1 MGAYTTKD
9 FLPTSV
15 KEVRERGWEE
25 LDIILFSG
33 DAYVDHPSFGIAVIG
48 RLLEA
53 EGYRVAVVPQPNWRD
68 DLRDFKKLGKPR
80 LFFGVSA
87 GNMDSMVNHYT
98 AAKRL
103 RSDDAYTPGGKA
115 GYRPDYASLVYC
127 NILKKLYPDT
137 PVVLGGIEGSLRR
150 FTHYDYWQDRLKPS
164 ILIES
169 RADVLV
175 YGMGDRVIL
184 DIAKTLHNG
193 FNLHLIR
200 KIKQIAFVADKK
212 YVDKL
217 PSDNTIMLHSF
228 EACCKDKRKFGENFC
243 RIETE
248 SNRMEAKVLVE
259 PYKDRY
265 IVVNEP
271 YPYLTTEQLDRS
283 FALPYTRLPHP
294 RYRNKGEIP
303 AFEMIKFSVNLHR
316 GCFGGC
322 SFCTISAHQGK
333 YISSR
338 SEQSILN
345 EIERIV
351 RSEDFKGYL
360 SDLGGPS
367 ANMYNM
373 HGKDSALCRRCSRP
387 SCIYPS
393 VCKNLDNNHAP
404 VLKIYRKV
412 REIPGIKKAFI
423 GSGIRYDMI
432 DEENRNRYLTEVITR
447 HTSGRLKVAPEH
459 TSDKVLKQM
468 RKPSFDLFIRLNED
482 FRKICKKAGV
492 NYQLIPYFIS
502 SHPACSRNE
511 MKELSEKMKGLHF
524 RLEQVQDFTPTP
536 LTLSSVM
543 YYTGENPYTHEKLFV
558 ERNIENKKKQKNYF
572 FKK

>member
-53 EGYRVAVVPQPNWRD
+53 EGYRVAVIPQPNWRD

-103 RSDDAYTPGGKA
+103 RSNDAYTPGGKA
-115 GYRPDYASLVYC
+115 GYRPDYASRVYC

-150 FTHYDYWQDRLKPS
+150 FTHYDYWQDGLKPS
-164 ILIES
+164 VLIES
-169 RADVLV
+169 RADILV

-212 YVDKL
+212 YVDRL
-217 PSDNTIMLHSF
+217 PSDRTIMLHSF

-243 RIETE
+243 HIETE
-248 SNRMEAKVLVE
+248 SNRMEAKILVE
-259 PYKDRY
+259 PYQNRY

-271 YPYLTTEQLDRS
+271 YPYLTTEQLDHS

-294 RYRNKGEIP
+294 RYRNKGKIP

-333 YISSR
+333 YVSSR

-345 EIERIV
+345 EIAQIT

-373 HGKDSALCRRCSRP
+373 HGKDTALCRRCSRP
-387 SCIYPS
+387 SCIYPA
-393 VCKNLDNNHAP
+393 VCKNLNNSHAP
-404 VLKIYRKV
+404 ILEIYRKV
-412 REIPGIKKAFI
+412 REIPAVKKAFI

-468 RKPSFDLFIRLNED
+468 RKPPFDLFVRLNED
-482 FRKICKKAGV
+482 FRKICRKAGV